1 MNKNVLLEENLFEE
15 GALLMRA
22 INNDLRR
29 QIFNY
34 IHKHGRLK
42 VFEIYKGLKMEQT
55 VVSLHLGILRQAGFV
70 IATREGQSIYYTI
83 NYARLE
89 MVQHKLRE
97 LLK

>member
-83 NYARLE
+83 NYTRLE